1 MRKNN
6 KSYLYNA
13 FIIGFIILYAVTAFI
28 SFFHCIQF
36 CLVGNV
42 MWMAVLLSGVFEVGQ
57 SLCLASILLTDNKK
71 TTVPWILMS
80 LLTIVQVSGNVFS
93 VYKYM
98 VESGSNFYIY
108 IQKSLLFW
116 IEGISPDMI
125 LVVISWIL
133 GALLPIVALL
143 MTNMIANNLKLRNK
157 VKKEEQELL
166 EEEVTKKYSQEP
178 LDASLGLDLDKEL
191 EPIKIKQRGRKQ
203 KERYSRHID

>member
-42 MWMAVLLSGVFEVGQ
+42 MWMAVLLSGAFEVGQ

-80 LLTIVQVSGNVFS
+80 LLTMVQVSGNVFS

-166 EEEVTKKYSQEP
+166 EEEVTKKYNQEP

-191 EPIKIKQRGRKQ
+191 ESIKIKQHGRKQ

>member
-1 MRKNN
+1 MRKTN

-42 MWMAVLLSGVFEVGQ
+42 MWMAVLLSGAFEVGQ

-80 LLTIVQVSGNVFS
+80 LLTMVQVSGNVFS

-98 VESGSNFYIY
+98 VESDSNFYIY

-143 MTNMIANNLKLRNK
+143 MTDMIANNLKLKNK

-166 EEEVTKKYSQEP
+166 EEEVTKKYKQEP

-191 EPIKIKQRGRKQ
+191 APIKIKRNGKKP
-203 KERYSRHID
+203 KERYSRHIN

>member
-1 MRKNN
+1 MRKTN

-42 MWMAVLLSGVFEVGQ
+42 MWMAVLLSGAFEVGQ

-80 LLTIVQVSGNVFS
+80 LLTMVQVSGNVFS

-143 MTNMIANNLKLRNK
+143 MTDMIANNLKLKNK

-166 EEEVTKKYSQEP
+166 EEEVTKKYKQEP

-191 EPIKIKQRGRKQ
+191 APIKIKRNGKKP
-203 KERYSRHID
+203 KERYSRHIN

>member
-1 MRKNN
+1 
-6 KSYLYNA
+6 
-13 FIIGFIILYAVTAFI
+13 
-28 SFFHCIQF
+28 
-36 CLVGNV
+36 
-42 MWMAVLLSGVFEVGQ
+42 MWMAVLLSGAFEVGQ

-80 LLTIVQVSGNVFS
+80 LLTMVQVSGNVFS

-143 MTNMIANNLKLRNK
+143 MTDMIANNLKLKNK

-166 EEEVTKKYSQEP
+166 EEEVTKKYKQEP

-191 EPIKIKQRGRKQ
+191 APIKIKRNGKKP
-203 KERYSRHID
+203 KERYSRHIN

>member
-42 MWMAVLLSGVFEVGQ
+42 MWMAVLLSGAFEVGQ

-80 LLTIVQVSGNVFS
+80 LLTMVQVSGNVFS

-191 EPIKIKQRGRKQ
+191 EPIKIKQHGRKQ

>member
-1 MRKNN
+1 MRKTN

-42 MWMAVLLSGVFEVGQ
+42 MWMAVLLSGAFEVGQ

-80 LLTIVQVSGNVFS
+80 LLTMVQVSGNVFS

-98 VESGSNFYIY
+98 VESNSNFYIY

-143 MTNMIANNLKLRNK
+143 MTDMIANNLKLKNK

-166 EEEVTKKYSQEP
+166 EEEVTKKYKQEP

-191 EPIKIKQRGRKQ
+191 APIKIKRNGKKP
-203 KERYSRHID
+203 KERYSRHIN